1 MSEAIFTSCAQ
12 WLRIWFEGNDPR
24 LRLVMGDPPPKE
36 LNYLY
41 TALQTAVFF
50 SIRLYAFCLYLIN
63 GSRDQGHE
71 HSGPLS
77 QMKGLNCLNPKCQSV
92 CGAVFYHGVQAVSWG
107 SPSSRLS
114 WWRNEN
120 FFWVLLLAAAPP
132 QVHLDLIILLVLRDM
147 RTARSTKMLIY
158 TGNSY

>member
-1 MSEAIFTSCAQ
+1 MIE
-12 WLRIWFEGNDPR
+12 N
-24 LRLVMGDPPPKE
+24 LVWGKWPASAFGYGWSPPKE

-120 FFWVLLLAAAPP
+120 FFWVLLLAAPKSIWTWLSSLSVETWG
-132 QVHLDLIILLVLRDM
+132 QRDRLKCWFILETLIR
-147 RTARSTKMLIY
+147 
-158 TGNSY
+158 